1 MMQQLVDRWRSM
13 RPDGRGCGLCRTS
26 LLGGVAAVML
36 LGACAGESLDTQA
49 YEAAV
54 VDWREDRLAR
64 LRSETGYLNLAGLY
78 WLEPGESTFGAA
90 PDNDI
95 VFPVTDTPTIGRFVL
110 AEGRVQMLP
119 ASGVDVRYEGIPVR
133 ALHMSD
139 DNSEDPVNVT
149 HGRLSWGIIER
160 EGRYGVRLRD
170 LEHPAIF
177 GTGPLEYFPIDL
189 RYRVIATLERYE
201 EPRVLMV
208 NTVVEGLGWAP
219 ESPGVLRFELDG
231 RAHELEA
238 YASGDRLFIVFGD
251 RTNGEGTYP
260 AGRFVYANMPAE
272 DGRTVLD
279 FNLAYSPPCAF
290 NDFSTCPIASPRNRL
305 PTAVEAGEL
314 YSPEQH
320 WTAGENR

>member
-1 MMQQLVDRWRSM
+1 MTERRVKQGRST
-13 RPDGRGCGLCRTS
+13 RPGRGRQRLHGARLAGGLAG
-26 LLGGVAAVML
+26 LML
-36 LGACAGESLDTQA
+36 LCACAGETLDPEA

-54 VDWREDRLAR
+54 IEWREDRLAR
-64 LRSETGYLNLAGLY
+64 LRSESGYLNLAGLY
-78 WLEPGESTFGAA
+78 WLRPGENTFGAA
-90 PDNDI
+90 EDNDI

-110 AEGRVQMLP
+110 GEGGVQMLP
-119 ASGVDVRYEGIPVR
+119 EPGVDVRYQEIPVR

-139 DNSEDPVNVT
+139 DSSEDPVNVT
-149 HGRLSWGIIER
+149 HGRLSWSVIER

-201 EPRVLMV
+201 EPRVLKL

-231 RAHELEA
+231 NAHELEA
-238 YASGDRLFIVFGD
+238 YSSGEQLFVVFGD

-260 AGRFVYANMPAE
+260 AGRFVYTNLPVE

-305 PTAVEAGEL
+305 PVAVEAGEL

-320 WTAGENR
+320 WTAVEGR

>member
-1 MMQQLVDRWRSM
+1 MMDRPTDRCWSTRPGGHGQGLRSVRLV
-13 RPDGRGCGLCRTS
+13 
-26 LLGGVAAVML
+26 GVAGVL
-36 LGACAGESLDTQA
+36 LLSACAGETLDPQA

-54 VDWREDRLAR
+54 IDWREDRLAR

-78 WLEPGESTFGAA
+78 WLEPGESSFGAA

-95 VFPVTDTPTIGRFVL
+95 VFPVTATPTIGRFVL
-110 AEGRVQMLP
+110 AEDRVQMLP
-119 ASGVDVRYEGIPVR
+119 APGVDVRYQGIPVR

-139 DNSEDPVNVT
+139 DSSEDPVNVT

-160 EGRYGVRLRD
+160 QGRYGVRLRD

-189 RYRVIATLERYE
+189 RYRVIATLEPYE
-201 EPRVLMV
+201 QPRVLEL

-219 ESPGVLRFELDG
+219 ESPGVLHFELDG
-231 RAHELEA
+231 NALALEA
-238 YASGDRLFIVFGD
+238 YASAERLFVVFGD

-260 AGRFVYANMPAE
+260 AGRFVYTDMPAE

-305 PTAVEAGEL
+305 PVAVEAGEL

-320 WTAGENR
+320 WTTGEDR